1 MAIIEMNALS
11 TVLCGSF
18 SAKVFFPEMDKLGLG
33 ENDYDK
39 KYPVLW
45 LYHSDGGSSMDW
57 LCTPAEK
64 CAAENGIFIIV
75 ADVQHCLCTN
85 MEYGPKYEEF
95 MVKELPGICRN
106 NLPLS
111 DKPELNWIGGVGTG
125 AYGAVKAALKHPE
138 VFSAC
143 IAMDGIYDM
152 GKICERAKQGE
163 TVVCHNE
170 ESLKAVFGDIDHIKG
185 SDNDVF
191 ALAEKNSSGRYYITG
206 AKGSAYQ
213 KEAVELTRILKDR
226 AVYEETDETEADFS
240 CITTMKKAV
249 AWLCGR

>member
-1 MAIIEMNALS
+1 MYEKTENILKMAKESNTAVI
-11 TVLCGSF
+11 SF
-18 SAKVFFPEMDKLGLG
+18 ICMDYTMARSVVYAA
-33 ENDYDK
+33 EAAN
-39 KYPVLW
+39 
-45 LYHSDGGSSMDW
+45 
-57 LCTPAEK
+57 TPAMVMLYPEH
-64 CAAENGIFIIV
+64 V
-75 ADVQHCLCTN
+75 TVQHTTGFAN
-85 MEYGPKYEEF
+85 YAA
-95 MVKELPGICRN
+95 MVKELAGICRN

>member
-1 MAIIEMNALS
+1 
-11 TVLCGSF
+11 
-18 SAKVFFPEMDKLGLG
+18 
-33 ENDYDK
+33 
-39 KYPVLW
+39 
-45 LYHSDGGSSMDW
+45 
-57 LCTPAEK
+57 
-64 CAAENGIFIIV
+64 
-75 ADVQHCLCTN
+75 
-85 MEYGPKYEEF
+85 
-95 MVKELPGICRN
+95 
-106 NLPLS
+106 
-111 DKPELNWIGGVGTG
+111 
-125 AYGAVKAALKHPE
+125 
-138 VFSAC
+138 
-143 IAMDGIYDM
+143 MDGIYDM

-240 CITTMKKAV
+240 CITTMKKQLPGCV
-249 AWLCGR
+249 DVRGILWRISDYIIFQRHSG

>member
-1 MAIIEMNALS
+1 MAMIEMNALS

-64 CAAENGIFIIV
+64 CAAENGIFIIA

-191 ALAEKNSSGRYYITG
+191 ALAEKNSSGIGFQPPALHRARMTAHTDGRFAGKCFQIIKSQIK
-206 AKGSAYQ
+206 ARKRRQ
-213 KEAVELTRILKDR
+213 KSQPRSRTPCLT
-226 AVYEETDETEADFS
+226 
-240 CITTMKKAV
+240 
-249 AWLCGR
+249 

>member
-1 MAIIEMNALS
+1 MAMIEMNALS

-64 CAAENGIFIIV
+64 CAAENGIFIIA

-95 MVKELPGICRN
+95 MVKELPGIKLDWRCWN
-106 NLPLS
+106 GS
-111 DKPELNWIGGVGTG
+111 IWSCE
-125 AYGAVKAALKHPE
+125 
-138 VFSAC
+138 S
-143 IAMDGIYDM
+143 GIKTS
-152 GKICERAKQGE
+152 G
-163 TVVCHNE
+163 
-170 ESLKAVFGDIDHIKG
+170 SVFGMHCHG
-185 SDNDVF
+185 WY
-191 ALAEKNSSGRYYITG
+191 L
-206 AKGSAYQ
+206 
-213 KEAVELTRILKDR
+213 
-226 AVYEETDETEADFS
+226 
-240 CITTMKKAV
+240 
-249 AWLCGR
+249 

>member
-1 MAIIEMNALS
+1 MQCYSLYKKRRRHYGNDRDECTIDGFYVGRS
-11 TVLCGSF
+11 VQRCF
-18 SAKVFFPEMDKLGLG
+18 YPEMDKLGLG

-39 KYPVLW
+39 NIRYCGYITVMVGVPW
-45 LYHSDGGSSMDW
+45 TG
-57 LCTPAEK
+57 
-64 CAAENGIFIIV
+64 CAPLQRSVQQKTESFIIA

-95 MVKELPGICRN
+95 MVKELAGICRN

-191 ALAEKNSSGRYYITG
+191 ALAEKNQFRPVLYYRSKRISIPERSS
-206 AKGSAYQ
+206 
-213 KEAVELTRILKDR
+213 
-226 AVYEETDETEADFS
+226 
-240 CITTMKKAV
+240 
-249 AWLCGR
+249 

>member
-1 MAIIEMNALS
+1 
-11 TVLCGSF
+11 
-18 SAKVFFPEMDKLGLG
+18 MDKLGLG

-64 CAAENGIFIIV
+64 CAAENGIFIIA

-95 MVKELPGICRN
+95 MVKELAGICRN